1 MDAPEREATM
11 LLRGMTVASAL
22 LWLAFLSHAGHSQP
36 ASDRSPPARLAP
48 PAVVVDVKGAIGVGT
63 GQLIEQAVL
72 RARSDRAGLVVLRLD
87 TPGGLVSATRDIVGT
102 ILGSPVPVVVFVAP
116 SGARAASAGT
126 YIAYA
131 AHIAA
136 MAPGTHLGAATP
148 VQMGAPP
155 APAPQPRREGDK
167 AEGGPAGAM
176 ERKVLND
183 SVAYL
188 RSLAQLRGRNAEWAE
203 KAVRE
208 GATLTAEE
216 ARRERVVDLLAD
228 NVGDLL
234 DKLDGRTVR
243 TADGEHVLATR
254 HAPVREVEP
263 GWKSRL
269 LAVITDPNIA
279 FILLMIGVYGI
290 IFEFSHPGLAAPGII
305 GAICLLV
312 GLMALSVL
320 PINLAGLALLALG
333 LGMMVAEAFMPG
345 IGVLGLGGVI
355 SFILGGLFLFDP
367 EGADI
372 DFAVAWPV
380 VVGAAVTNA
389 ILFVGLLGMILRVR
403 RRKAVTG
410 AEQMIGLEG
419 RVVDW
424 TDDRGHIRVHGEVWS
439 ARAAAPLAPGIPV
452 RVERRDGLTLHVEP
466 REGT

>member
-1 MDAPEREATM
+1 MFF
-11 LLRGMTVASAL
+11 RGVALVLAL
-22 LWLAFLSHAGHSQP
+22 LWPALQPWAGHAQTEPGKAP
-36 ASDRSPPARLAP
+36 AMRAASPP
-48 PAVVVDVKGAIGVGT
+48 VIVVDVKGAIGVGS
-63 GQLIEQAVL
+63 GYLIEEVL
-72 RARSDRAGLVVLRLD
+72 ARARSERAGLVVLRLD
-87 TPGGLVSATRDIVGT
+87 TPGGLVSATREVIGA
-102 ILGSPVPVVVFVAP
+102 ILASPVPVVVFVAP
-116 SGARAASAGT
+116 TGARAASAGT

-131 AHIAA
+131 AHVAA

-148 VQMGAPP
+148 VQVGAPSGP
-155 APAPQPRREGDK
+155 GPAPQPRRDGDK
-167 AEGGPAGAM
+167 PESDAGGAM

-183 SVAYL
+183 AIAYL
-188 RSLAQLRGRNAEWAE
+188 RSLAQLRGRNADWAE

-216 ARRERVVDLLAD
+216 AAREKVVDLLAG

-234 DKLDGRTVR
+234 DRLDGRTVR
-243 TADGEHVLATR
+243 TIEGERVLATR
-254 HAPVREVEP
+254 HAPVREIEP

-269 LAVITDPNIA
+269 LSIVTDPNIA

-290 IFEFSHPGLAAPGII
+290 IFEFWHPGLAGPGIV

-320 PINLAGLALLALG
+320 PISLAGLGLLVLG
-333 LGMMVAEAFMPG
+333 IGMMAAEAFTPG
-345 IGVLGLGGVI
+345 VGVLGLGGVVA
-355 SFILGGLFLFDP
+355 FILGGLFLFDP
-367 EGADI
+367 AGADI

-389 ILFVGLLGMILRVR
+389 LLFVGLLGMVLRVR
-403 RRKAVTG
+403 RRKVVTG

-424 TDDRGHIRVHGEVWS
+424 ENGRGRIRVHGEVWS
-439 ARAAAPLAPGIPV
+439 ARAAAPLAPGAPV

-466 REGT
+466 WEGT

>member
-1 MDAPEREATM
+1 MF
-11 LLRGMTVASAL
+11 LRCVALVLAL
-22 LWLAFLSHAGHSQP
+22 LGPALVPWAGHAQTDSNKEAP
-36 ASDRSPPARLAP
+36 MRAAP
-48 PAVVVDVKGAIGVGT
+48 PPVIVVDVKGAIGVGT
-63 GQLIEQAVL
+63 GHLIEEAL
-72 RARSDRAGLVVLRLD
+72 SRARSERAGLVVLRLD
-87 TPGGLVSATRDIVGT
+87 TPGGLVSATRDVIGA
-102 ILGSPVPVVVFVAP
+102 ILASPVPVVVFVAP
-116 SGARAASAGT
+116 GGARAASAGT

-131 AHIAA
+131 AHVAA

-155 APAPQPRREGDK
+155 GPTPQPRRDGDK
-167 AEGGPAGAM
+167 PESGSGAGAM

-183 SVAYL
+183 AVAYL

-208 GATLTAEE
+208 GATLTADE
-216 ARRERVVDLLAD
+216 AAREKVVDLLAG
-228 NVGDLL
+228 NLGDLL
-234 DKLDGRTVR
+234 DRLDGRTVR
-243 TADGEHVLATR
+243 TADGEHVLSTR
-254 HAPVREVEP
+254 HARVLEVEP
-263 GWKSRL
+263 SWKSRL
-269 LAVITDPNIA
+269 LAVVTDPNVA

-290 IFEFSHPGLAAPGII
+290 IFEFWHPGLAGPGIV

-320 PINLAGLALLALG
+320 PLNLAGLGLLVLG
-333 LGMMVAEAFMPG
+333 IGMMAAEAFTPG
-345 IGVLGLGGVI
+345 IGVLGLGGIV

-367 EGADI
+367 AGADI

-389 ILFVGLLGMILRVR
+389 LLFVGLLGMILRVR
-403 RRKAVTG
+403 RRKVVTG

-424 TDDRGHIRVHGEVWS
+424 ENGRGRIRVHGEVWS
-439 ARAAAPLAPGIPV
+439 ARAAAPLAPGMPV
-452 RVERRDGLTLHVEP
+452 RVERRDGLTLHVVEP